1 MSDKQVASQPNE
13 EEEELDDWY
22 AHTDGAKLLS

>member
-1 MSDKQVASQPNE
+1 MSDEQQVSQPNE

-22 AHTDGAKLLS
+22 AHPDGAKMLS